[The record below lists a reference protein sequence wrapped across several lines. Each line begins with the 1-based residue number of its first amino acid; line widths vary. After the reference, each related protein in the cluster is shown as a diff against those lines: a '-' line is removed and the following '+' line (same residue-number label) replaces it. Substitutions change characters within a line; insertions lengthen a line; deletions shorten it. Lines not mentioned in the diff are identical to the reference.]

1 MFIVEH
7 EYNCDTLNSLYC
19 NVHVIYKM
27 YVLSYVLYY
36 ITYVT
41 HEICTVLYCIVYVTH
56 EHVLLNVNK
65 ISSFF
70 HYENKYM
77 YLIHI
82 PTTL

>member
-1 MFIVEH
+1 MYCHMYCTIL
-7 EYNCDTLNSLYC
+7 YMSLMRYA
-19 NVHVIYKM
+19 
-27 YVLSYVLYY
+27 LYY
-36 ITYVT
+36 IIYVT

-82 PTTL
+82 PKTFR